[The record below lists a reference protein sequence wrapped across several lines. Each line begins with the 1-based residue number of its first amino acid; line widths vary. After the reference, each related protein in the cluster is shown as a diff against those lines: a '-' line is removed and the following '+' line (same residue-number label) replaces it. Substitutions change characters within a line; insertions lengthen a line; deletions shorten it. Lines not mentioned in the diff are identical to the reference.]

1 MTEQQDIVV
10 TLPAD
15 LNQVDETGHVWT
27 FRDSAVEPDR
37 VRPSALIVAGDPAE
51 PCLALVVDIV
61 RGPDD
66 REIVHLDVV
75 GRPEQLIDE
84 LRQARLVPGTS

>member
-10 TLPAD
+10 TLLAD

-27 FRDSAVEPDR
+27 FRDGAPDLDR
-37 VRPSALIVAGDPAE
+37 VRPGALVVAGDPAE
-51 PCLALVVDIV
+51 KCLALVVDIV
-61 RGPDD
+61 RSPDD

-84 LRQARLVPGTS
+84 LRHARLVPGVS